1 MVRRLASWFCLGFLV
16 CSLAGGQEKDRGPE
30 GSLALGSPAAR
41 SVTLAEAVQLALV
54 GNLNLMSSV
63 DAVQSASISEQLS
76 RSRFGLK
83 IMPSLARGFG
93 PDSAFDQR
101 YGLDLAKRLP
111 FGTTLSASWRSDLAQ
126 GELGNVANS
135 LWGFT
140 VTQPLLRGFGPGP
153 TQFDLVNSQ
162 RSRQASTR
170 SLDLA
175 RQRLAVDVV
184 ANYYNIVRQQGLAEV
199 AEKSR
204 RRSEELLQAS
214 EARLKVGL
222 ASRLDV
228 LRAELQLSQAE
239 ESLITRREA
248 LEQAIDNF
256 KFSLGLG
263 PEEEIRLSIVEP
275 DYQPVSLDSESLTR
289 AALASRI
296 ELIEERDRVSDA
308 RRQVSFSRQNVLP
321 QLDLNLRYS
330 QTGFGSTFRDSFDFR
345 DQSFDVFFSTSYAL
359 DHSAESAA
367 LAQSQIQLESRQ
379 RSVRLAEHNI
389 QNEVRAAVR
398 NVERIGK
405 SILLQE
411 RNIDFAE
418 KQHRLANLRYQRGL
432 ASNFDIIDAENNLIQ
447 ARSNYVSLLADFHV
461 ALVQLKRVT
470 GTLDV
475 EKEFQPGRE
484 QPSARHHP

>member
-1 MVRRLASWFCLGFLV
+1 MLKRVAGWFFLGLLLSGV
-16 CSLAGGQEKDRGPE
+16 GAGQERG
-30 GSLALGSPAAR
+30 LATGLPRAR
-41 SVTLAEAVQLALV
+41 VLTLAEAVQLALV

-63 DAVQSASISEQLS
+63 DAVQSAEISQQLA
-76 RSRFGLK
+76 RSRFGIK
-83 IMPSLARGFG
+83 VTPSLARGFG
-93 PDSAFDQR
+93 PASAFDQR
-101 YGLDLAKRLP
+101 YGLDLSKKLP
-111 FGTTLSASWRSDLAQ
+111 FGATVSANWRSDLAE

-140 VTQPLLRGFGPGP
+140 VTQPLLRGFGPRS
-153 TQFDLVNSQ
+153 TEFDLVNAQ
-162 RSRQASTR
+162 RSREASAR

-184 ANYYNIVRQQGLAEV
+184 ANYYNIVRQQGLVEV
-199 AEKSR
+199 AQKSR
-204 RRSEELLQAS
+204 RRSEELLRAS

-248 LEQAIDNF
+248 LEQAMDNF

-263 PEEEIRLSIVEP
+263 PEEDILMEIVEP
-275 DYQPVSLDSESLTR
+275 DYQPVSLDLENLTR
-289 AALASRI
+289 TALASRI
-296 ELIEERDRVSDA
+296 ELVEERDRASDA
-308 RRQVSFSRQNVLP
+308 RRQVAVSKQNVLP
-321 QLDLNLRYS
+321 QLDLNVRYS
-330 QTGFGSTFRDSFDFR
+330 QSGFGPTFKDSFDFR
-345 DQSFDVFFSTSYAL
+345 VGSFDVFFSTSYVL

-379 RSVRLAEHNI
+379 RSVKLAEHNI

-398 NVERIGK
+398 NVERMGK

-447 ARSNYVSLLADFHV
+447 ARSNYVSLLADYHV
-461 ALVQLKRVT
+461 ALIQLKRVT
-470 GTLDV
+470 GALDV
-475 EKEFQPGRE
+475 QEEFAPGRE
-484 QPSARHHP
+484 QPAARHHP